1 MEYEIMEPAAYLV
14 NLLDRA
20 QGINKLRR
28 IEESGRI
35 SHRSEERQ
43 TPDTWERFIRSVVL
57 GHGDWSIT
65 EHESVTVDVICD
77 RAIQQEW
84 TRHRLGAYTAESTRF
99 VNYNKEGQELRL
111 IAPPFNTEESR
122 HTWNRAMCVA
132 IESYKKLIVSGCPP
146 ELARSV
152 LPLSLASS
160 MRVTYNLRNWRHFF
174 LMRTTKEAHPQ
185 MKQIAIPL
193 LLTFKERIPLLFDD
207 IKPGARQSDNL
218 MKGR

>member
-1 MEYEIMEPAAYLV
+1 MLYTITQPSATPI
-14 NLLDRA
+14 NLPSLKV
-20 QGINKLRR
+20 GTNMLRR
-28 IEESGRI
+28 IESSGRI
-35 SHRSEERQ
+35 SHRSEEKQ

-65 EHESVTVDVICD
+65 EHVSVVVDVVCD

-84 TRHRLGAYTAESTRF
+84 TRHRLGAYTVESTRF

-122 HTWNRAMCVA
+122 YTWNRAMCVA
-132 IESYKKLIVSGCPP
+132 IEIYKKLIVSGCPP
-146 ELARSV
+146 EIARSV
-152 LPLSLASS
+152 LPLSLASN

-174 LMRTTKEAHPQ
+174 LMRTTKETHPQ
-185 MKQIAIPL
+185 MRQITIPL

-207 IKPGARQSDNL
+207 IEPGARQSDNL